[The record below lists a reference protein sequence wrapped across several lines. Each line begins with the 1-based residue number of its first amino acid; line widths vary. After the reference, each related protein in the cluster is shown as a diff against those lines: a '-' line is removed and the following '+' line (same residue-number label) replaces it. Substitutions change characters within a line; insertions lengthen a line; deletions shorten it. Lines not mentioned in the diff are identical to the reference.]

1 LQRCICSQLFK
12 SNMLKRLTEFS
23 RSRRWTRLPP
33 AWIMRLQC
41 SMTSYFR
48 KCDRLR
54 TQSSVE

>member
-1 LQRCICSQLFK
+1 LQRCICSQSFK

-33 AWIMRLQC
+33 AWTMRLQC